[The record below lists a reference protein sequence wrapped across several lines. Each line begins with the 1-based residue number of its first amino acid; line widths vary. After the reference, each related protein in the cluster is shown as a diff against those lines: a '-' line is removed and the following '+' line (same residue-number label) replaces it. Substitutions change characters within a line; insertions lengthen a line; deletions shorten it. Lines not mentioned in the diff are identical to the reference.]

1 MVQLVSDCDALNRDL
16 GYVAIQNYKC
26 VNKHIEAESEFGE
39 RDQILS
45 CRPLTLQRS
54 TMAGFLC
61 ICVEDSL
68 APVLPS
74 ANGSS
79 LLTWTDRRYVPR
91 ADGGARRWGN
101 SWEQGLHSTYTF
113 KNLSLEHG
121 I

>member
-1 MVQLVSDCDALNRDL
+1 MLLFRTTSVSISIL
-16 GYVAIQNYKC
+16 K
-26 VNKHIEAESEFGE
+26 AESEFGE

-61 ICVEDSL
+61 ICGEDSL

-113 KNLSLEHG
+113 KNLSL
-121 I
+121 